1 MEDSRRLSLMVG
13 TFFIVALVS
22 LAVAVLTLSSE
33 SGLFV
38 SYYKI
43 HANFDDVQGLLPGAP
58 VWMAGKEIGRI
69 DEVEFTEF
77 GSERPIHVA
86 MRINRGIQT
95 RVRSDSVA
103 TIGTIGVLGDSY
115 VEIRPGSP
123 EGSVLIDGEKI
134 NAVSPTNIY
143 AALAQGTDAL
153 ANVSELARNLNLVVS
168 DVREEGVVAKAAS
181 AVSAVSNIILEV
193 ENGNGMLHG
202 LVYNGGNGGDGGD
215 GDGVGSIERSLASI
229 ESILNEVE
237 SGNGMLNSL
246 IYAED
251 TTGVA
256 DIQESLDSL
265 SDILLEVKNGD
276 GLLHALIY
284 DEESGR
290 LSDEAVAAVT
300 RLNSVLKKIEE
311 GEGTLGLLAS
321 DPSLY
326 EDMTMLFG
334 GAQRSV
340 VLRTLVR
347 MATDE

>member
-115 VEIRPGSP
+115 IEIRPGSP
-123 EGSVLIDGEKI
+123 DGSVLIDGEKI

-168 DVREEGVVAKAAS
+168 DVREEGVVTKAAS

-202 LVYNGGNGGDGGD
+202 LVYDGGD

-311 GEGTLGLLAS
+311 GEGTLGLLVS

>member
-13 TFFIVALVS
+13 SFFIVTLVS

-43 HANFDDVQGLLPGAP
+43 YANFDDVQGLLPGAP

-115 VEIRPGSP
+115 IEIRPGSP
-123 EGSVLIDGEKI
+123 DGSVLIDGEKI

-168 DVREEGVVAKAAS
+168 DVREEGVVTKAAS
-181 AVSAVSNIILEV
+181 AVSAVSNIILEI

-202 LVYNGGNGGDGGD
+202 LVYDGGD

-300 RLNSVLKKIEE
+300 RLNSVLEKIEE
-311 GEGTLGLLAS
+311 GEGTLGLLVS

-326 EDMTMLFG
+326 EDMTLLFG

>member
-1 MEDSRRLSLMVG
+1 MVG
-13 TFFIVALVS
+13 AFFIVTLVS

-115 VEIRPGSP
+115 IEIRPGSP
-123 EGSVLIDGEKI
+123 DGSVLIDGEKI

-168 DVREEGVVAKAAS
+168 DVREEGVVTKAAS

-202 LVYNGGNGGDGGD
+202 LVYDGGD

-300 RLNSVLKKIEE
+300 RLNSVLEKIEE
-311 GEGTLGLLAS
+311 GEGTLGLLVS

>member
-13 TFFIVALVS
+13 TFFIVTLVS

-115 VEIRPGSP
+115 IEIRPGSP
-123 EGSVLIDGEKI
+123 DGSVLIDGEKI

-202 LVYNGGNGGDGGD
+202 LVYDGGD
-215 GDGVGSIERSLASI
+215 GDGVASIERSLASI

-311 GEGTLGLLAS
+311 GEGTLGLLVS

>member
-1 MEDSRRLSLMVG
+1 
-13 TFFIVALVS
+13 
-22 LAVAVLTLSSE
+22 
-33 SGLFV
+33 
-38 SYYKI
+38 
-43 HANFDDVQGLLPGAP
+43 
-58 VWMAGKEIGRI
+58 
-69 DEVEFTEF
+69 
-77 GSERPIHVA
+77 
-86 MRINRGIQT
+86 
-95 RVRSDSVA
+95 
-103 TIGTIGVLGDSY
+103 
-115 VEIRPGSP
+115 
-123 EGSVLIDGEKI
+123 
-134 NAVSPTNIY
+134 VSPTNIY

-168 DVREEGVVAKAAS
+168 DVREEGVVTKAAS
-181 AVSAVSNIILEV
+181 AVSAVSNIILEI

-202 LVYNGGNGGDGGD
+202 LVYDGGD

-300 RLNSVLKKIEE
+300 RLNSVLEKIEE
-311 GEGTLGLLAS
+311 GEGTLGLLVS

-326 EDMTMLFG
+326 EDMTLLFG

>member
-13 TFFIVALVS
+13 TFFIVTLVS

-115 VEIRPGSP
+115 IEIRPGSP
-123 EGSVLIDGEKI
+123 DGSVLIDGEKI

-168 DVREEGVVAKAAS
+168 DVREEGVVTKAAS

-202 LVYNGGNGGDGGD
+202 LVYDGGD

-265 SDILLEVKNGD
+265 SDILLEVKNGE

-311 GEGTLGLLAS
+311 GEGTLGLLVS

-326 EDMTMLFG
+326 EDVTMLFG

>member
-202 LVYNGGNGGDGGD
+202 LVYNGGD

-311 GEGTLGLLAS
+311 GEGTLGLLVS

>member
-13 TFFIVALVS
+13 AFFIVTLGS

-43 HANFDDVQGLLPGAP
+43 YANFDDVQGLLPGAP

-103 TIGTIGVLGDSY
+103 TVGTIGVLGDSY
-115 VEIRPGSP
+115 IEIRPGSP
-123 EGSVLIDGEKI
+123 DGSVLIDGEKI

-153 ANVSELARNLNLVVS
+153 ANVSELARNLNLIVS
-168 DVREEGVVAKAAS
+168 DVREEGVVTKAAS

-202 LVYNGGNGGDGGD
+202 LVYDGGD

-300 RLNSVLKKIEE
+300 RLNSVLEKIEE
-311 GEGTLGLLAS
+311 GEGTLGLLVS

>member
-202 LVYNGGNGGDGGD
+202 LVYNGGD

-265 SDILLEVKNGD
+265 SDILLEVKNGE

-311 GEGTLGLLAS
+311 GEGTLGLLVS

>member
-13 TFFIVALVS
+13 AFFIVTLVS

-43 HANFDDVQGLLPGAP
+43 YANFDDVQGLLPGAP

-77 GSERPIHVA
+77 GSERPIHVT

-103 TIGTIGVLGDSY
+103 TVGTIGVLGDSY
-115 VEIRPGSP
+115 IEIRPGSP
-123 EGSVLIDGEKI
+123 DGSVLIDGEKI

-153 ANVSELARNLNLVVS
+153 ANVSELARNLNLIVS
-168 DVREEGVVAKAAS
+168 DVREEGVVTKAAS

-202 LVYNGGNGGDGGD
+202 LVYDGGD

-300 RLNSVLKKIEE
+300 RLNSVLEKIEE
-311 GEGTLGLLAS
+311 GEGTLGLLVS

>member
-13 TFFIVALVS
+13 AFFIVTLVS

-115 VEIRPGSP
+115 IEIRPGSP
-123 EGSVLIDGEKI
+123 DGSVLIDGEKI

-143 AALAQGTDAL
+143 LALAQGTEAL

-168 DVREEGVVAKAAS
+168 DVREEGVVTKAAS

-202 LVYNGGNGGDGGD
+202 LVYDGGD

-300 RLNSVLKKIEE
+300 RLNSVLEKIEE
-311 GEGTLGLLAS
+311 GEGTLGLLVS

>member
-13 TFFIVALVS
+13 AFFIVTLVS

-77 GSERPIHVA
+77 GSERPIHVT

-103 TIGTIGVLGDSY
+103 TVGTIGVLGDSY
-115 VEIRPGSP
+115 IEIRPGSP
-123 EGSVLIDGEKI
+123 DGSVLIDGEKI
-134 NAVSPTNIY
+134 NAVSPTNLY

-168 DVREEGVVAKAAS
+168 DVREEGVVTKAAS

-202 LVYNGGNGGDGGD
+202 LVYDGGD

-300 RLNSVLKKIEE
+300 RLNSVLEKIEE
-311 GEGTLGLLAS
+311 GEGTLGLLVS

>member
-13 TFFIVALVS
+13 AFFIVTLVS

-115 VEIRPGSP
+115 IEIRPGSP
-123 EGSVLIDGEKI
+123 DGSVLIDGEKI

-168 DVREEGVVAKAAS
+168 DVREEGVVTKAAS

-202 LVYNGGNGGDGGD
+202 LVYDGGD

-300 RLNSVLKKIEE
+300 RLNSVLEKIEE
-311 GEGTLGLLAS
+311 GEGTLGLLVS

>member
-13 TFFIVALVS
+13 TFFIVTLVS

-202 LVYNGGNGGDGGD
+202 LVYNGGD

-311 GEGTLGLLAS
+311 GEGTLGLLVS

>member
-13 TFFIVALVS
+13 AFFIVTLVS

-43 HANFDDVQGLLPGAP
+43 YANFDDVQGLLPGAP

-77 GSERPIHVA
+77 GSERPIHVT

-103 TIGTIGVLGDSY
+103 TVGTIGVLGDSY
-115 VEIRPGSP
+115 IEIRPGSP
-123 EGSVLIDGEKI
+123 DGSVLIDGEKI
-134 NAVSPTNIY
+134 NAVSPTNLY

-168 DVREEGVVAKAAS
+168 DVREEGVVTKAAS

-202 LVYNGGNGGDGGD
+202 LVYDGGD

-300 RLNSVLKKIEE
+300 RLNLVLEKIEE
-311 GEGTLGLLAS
+311 GEGTLGLLVS

>member
-202 LVYNGGNGGDGGD
+202 LVYNGGDGGDGGD

-265 SDILLEVKNGD
+265 SDILLEVKNGE

-311 GEGTLGLLAS
+311 GEGTLGLLVS

>member
-13 TFFIVALVS
+13 AFFIVTLVS

-43 HANFDDVQGLLPGAP
+43 YANFDDVQGLLPGAP

-115 VEIRPGSP
+115 IEIRPGSP
-123 EGSVLIDGEKI
+123 DGSVLIDGEKI

-168 DVREEGVVAKAAS
+168 DVREEGVVTKAAS
-181 AVSAVSNIILEV
+181 AVSAVSNIILEI

-202 LVYNGGNGGDGGD
+202 LVYDGGD

-300 RLNSVLKKIEE
+300 RLNSVLEKIEE
-311 GEGTLGLLAS
+311 GEGTLGLLVS

-326 EDMTMLFG
+326 EDMTLLFG

>member
-13 TFFIVALVS
+13 AFFIVTLVS

-115 VEIRPGSP
+115 IEIRPGSP
-123 EGSVLIDGEKI
+123 DGSVLIDGEKI

-143 AALAQGTDAL
+143 LALAQGTEAL

-168 DVREEGVVAKAAS
+168 DVREEGVVTKAAS

-202 LVYNGGNGGDGGD
+202 LVYDGGD

-237 SGNGMLNSL
+237 TGNGMLNSL

-265 SDILLEVKNGD
+265 SNILLEVKNGD

-300 RLNSVLKKIEE
+300 RLNSVLEKIEE
-311 GEGTLGLLAS
+311 GEGTLGLLVS

-326 EDMTMLFG
+326 
-334 GAQRSV
+334 
-340 VLRTLVR
+340 
-347 MATDE
+347 

>member
-13 TFFIVALVS
+13 AFFIVTLVS

-43 HANFDDVQGLLPGAP
+43 YANFDDVQGLLPGAP

-77 GSERPIHVA
+77 GSERPIHVT

-103 TIGTIGVLGDSY
+103 TVGTIGVLGDSY
-115 VEIRPGSP
+115 IEIRPGSP
-123 EGSVLIDGEKI
+123 DGSVLIDGEKI
-134 NAVSPTNIY
+134 NAVSPTNLY

-168 DVREEGVVAKAAS
+168 DVREEGVVTKAAS

-202 LVYNGGNGGDGGD
+202 LVYDGGD

>member
-13 TFFIVALVS
+13 AFFIVTLVS

-69 DEVEFTEF
+69 DAVEFTEF

-115 VEIRPGSP
+115 IEIRPGSP
-123 EGSVLIDGEKI
+123 DGSVLIDGEKI

-168 DVREEGVVAKAAS
+168 DVREEGVVTKAAS

-202 LVYNGGNGGDGGD
+202 LVYDGGD

-300 RLNSVLKKIEE
+300 RLNSVLEKIEE
-311 GEGTLGLLAS
+311 GEGTLGLLVS

>member
-202 LVYNGGNGGDGGD
+202 LVYNGGD

-311 GEGTLGLLAS
+311 GEGMLGLLVS

>member
-1 MEDSRRLSLMVG
+1 MKDSRRLSLMVG
-13 TFFIVALVS
+13 TFCIATLVA

-115 VEIRPGSP
+115 IEIRPGSP
-123 EGSVLIDGEKI
+123 DGSVLIDGEKI

-168 DVREEGVVAKAAS
+168 DVREEGVVTKAAS

-202 LVYNGGNGGDGGD
+202 LVYDGGD

-284 DEESGR
+284 DAESGR
-290 LSDEAVAAVT
+290 LSDEAVAAVS
-300 RLNSVLKKIEE
+300 RLNSVLEKIEE
-311 GEGTLGLLAS
+311 GEGTLGLLVS

-326 EDMTMLFG
+326 EDMTLLFG

>member
-13 TFFIVALVS
+13 TFFIVTLVS

-202 LVYNGGNGGDGGD
+202 LVYNGGDGGD

-311 GEGTLGLLAS
+311 GEGTLGLLVS

>member
-1 MEDSRRLSLMVG
+1 
-13 TFFIVALVS
+13 
-22 LAVAVLTLSSE
+22 
-33 SGLFV
+33 
-38 SYYKI
+38 
-43 HANFDDVQGLLPGAP
+43 
-58 VWMAGKEIGRI
+58 
-69 DEVEFTEF
+69 
-77 GSERPIHVA
+77 
-86 MRINRGIQT
+86 
-95 RVRSDSVA
+95 
-103 TIGTIGVLGDSY
+103 
-115 VEIRPGSP
+115 
-123 EGSVLIDGEKI
+123 
-134 NAVSPTNIY
+134 
-143 AALAQGTDAL
+143 
-153 ANVSELARNLNLVVS
+153 
-168 DVREEGVVAKAAS
+168 
-181 AVSAVSNIILEV
+181 
-193 ENGNGMLHG
+193 
-202 LVYNGGNGGDGGD
+202 
-215 GDGVGSIERSLASI
+215 
-229 ESILNEVE
+229 
-237 SGNGMLNSL
+237 MLNSL

>member
-13 TFFIVALVS
+13 AFFIVTLVS

-202 LVYNGGNGGDGGD
+202 LVYNGGD

-311 GEGTLGLLAS
+311 GEGTLGLLVS

>member
-115 VEIRPGSP
+115 IEIRPGSP
-123 EGSVLIDGEKI
+123 DGSVLIDGEKI

-202 LVYNGGNGGDGGD
+202 LVYDGGD

-300 RLNSVLKKIEE
+300 RLNSVLEKIEE
-311 GEGTLGLLAS
+311 GEGTLGLLVS

>member
-1 MEDSRRLSLMVG
+1 MKDSRRLSLMVG
-13 TFFIVALVS
+13 TFCIATLVA

-77 GSERPIHVA
+77 GSARPIHVA

-103 TIGTIGVLGDSY
+103 SIGTIGVLGDSY
-115 VEIRPGSP
+115 IEIRPGSP
-123 EGSVLIDGEKI
+123 DGSVLLDGEKI
-134 NAVSPTNIY
+134 SAVSPTNIY

-168 DVREEGVVAKAAS
+168 DVREEGVVTKAAS
-181 AVSAVSNIILEV
+181 AVSAVSNIILEI

-202 LVYNGGNGGDGGD
+202 LVYDGGD

-300 RLNSVLKKIEE
+300 RLNSVLEKIEE
-311 GEGTLGLLAS
+311 GEGTLGLLVS

-326 EDMTMLFG
+326 EDMTLLFG

>member
-13 TFFIVALVS
+13 AFFIVTLVS

-77 GSERPIHVA
+77 GSERPIHVT

-115 VEIRPGSP
+115 IEIRPGSP
-123 EGSVLIDGEKI
+123 DGSVLIDGEKI

-143 AALAQGTDAL
+143 LALAQGTEAL

-168 DVREEGVVAKAAS
+168 DVREEGVVTKAAS

-202 LVYNGGNGGDGGD
+202 LVYDGGD

-300 RLNSVLKKIEE
+300 RLNSVLEKIEE
-311 GEGTLGLLAS
+311 GEGTLGLLVS

>member
-1 MEDSRRLSLMVG
+1 MNDSRRLSLMVG
-13 TFFIVALVS
+13 TFFIATLVALGG
-22 LAVAVLTLSSE
+22 AVLTLSSE

-69 DEVEFTEF
+69 DEVAFTEF
-77 GSERPIHVA
+77 GSARPIHVA

-115 VEIRPGSP
+115 IEIRPGSP
-123 EGSVLIDGEKI
+123 EGSVLLDGEKI

-143 AALAQGTDAL
+143 AALAQGTEAL

-168 DVREEGVVAKAAS
+168 DVREEGVVSKAAS

-202 LVYNGGNGGDGGD
+202 LVYDGGD
-215 GDGVGSIERSLASI
+215 GDGVGSIERSIASI

-290 LSDEAVAAVT
+290 LSDEAVAAVS
-300 RLNSVLKKIEE
+300 RLNSVLEKVET
-311 GEGTLGLLAS
+311 GEGTLGLLVG